1 MSHWNIVLKL
11 TKEGLRMKRAVVLAA
26 AAVFSSFG
34 LLAADFS
41 FAAGAIEHLGLADAV
56 VGGKPLKAA
65 EAAKKL
71 QGRVWSQWADN
82 PDGELLFGIQY
93 WNTGEPGSGDSGGRS
108 STMLDVKPPDPLFSC
123 CAWGFSGGSEKNS
136 TYSGWYHAATTVR
149 LAVKDKA
156 LMDQIIKASQELVAM
171 EVTLDGR
178 TITGFKVI
186 KD

>member
-1 MSHWNIVLKL
+1 
-11 TKEGLRMKRAVVLAA
+11 MKKSVVLAA
-26 AAVFSSFG
+26 VAVFWGFG
-34 LLAADFS
+34 LLAAEFS
-41 FAAGAIEHLGLADAV
+41 FAAGDIEKLGLADAV
-56 VGGKPLKAA
+56 VGGKPLKG
-65 EAAKKL
+65 EAGLKTL

-93 WNTGEPGSGDSGGRS
+93 WNTGEPGSGDTGGRS

-123 CAWGFSGGSEKNS
+123 CAWGFSGGTEKNS
-136 TYSGWYHAATTVR
+136 TYSGWYHAASTVR

-171 EVTLDGR
+171 EVTLNGR
-178 TITGFKVI
+178 TITAFKVL

>member
-1 MSHWNIVLKL
+1 
-11 TKEGLRMKRAVVLAA
+11 MKKAVALAA
-26 AAVFSSFG
+26 VAMFGGFG
-34 LLAADFS
+34 LLAAEFS
-41 FAAGAIEHLGLADAV
+41 FAAGAIEKLGLADAV
-56 VGGKPLKAA
+56 VGGKPLKA
-65 EAAKKL
+65 EAGVKTL

-93 WNTGEPGSGDSGGRS
+93 WNSGEPGSGDTGGRS

-123 CAWGFSGGSEKNS
+123 CAWGFSGGTEKNS

-178 TITGFKVI
+178 TITGFKVL

>member
-1 MSHWNIVLKL
+1 
-11 TKEGLRMKRAVVLAA
+11 MKRAVVLAA
-26 AAVFSSFG
+26 VAVFCGFG
-34 LLAADFS
+34 LLAAESS
-41 FAAGAIEHLGLADAV
+41 FAAGAIEKLGLADAV
-56 VGGKPLKAA
+56 VGGKPLKG
-65 EAAKKL
+65 EAGLKTL

-93 WNTGEPGSGDSGGRS
+93 WNTGEPGSGDTGGRS

-123 CAWGFSGGSEKNS
+123 CAWGFSGGTEKNS

-171 EVTLDGR
+171 EVTLSGR
-178 TITGFKVI
+178 TITAFKVL
-186 KD
+186 KED